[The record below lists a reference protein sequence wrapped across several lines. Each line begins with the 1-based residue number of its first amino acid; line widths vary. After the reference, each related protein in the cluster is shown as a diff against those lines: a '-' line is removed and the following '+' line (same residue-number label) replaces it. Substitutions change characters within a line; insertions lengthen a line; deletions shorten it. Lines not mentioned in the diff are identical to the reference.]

1 MGKTERFAET
11 VFRRCFV
18 SEREGKY
25 EVTVTVTGA
34 EIEAARIE
42 REHAMRQGHCVCVV
56 CEDQR
61 MLRVERDV
69 ERLRR
74 IEQAARDVIA
84 SGENTCGEG
93 RTLADLDKFRLAMEA
108 LRSALDSP

>member
-1 MGKTERFAET
+1 
-11 VFRRCFV
+11 V
-18 SEREGKY
+18 SEQKQQY
-25 EVTVTVTGA
+25 YNPADYTTVHNKHLKRLQVAGT
-34 EIEAARIE
+34 E
-42 REHAMRQGHCVCVV
+42 
-56 CEDQR
+56 
-61 MLRVERDV
+61 L

>member
-1 MGKTERFAET
+1 
-11 VFRRCFV
+11 V
-18 SEREGKY
+18 SEQKQKY
-25 EVTVTVTGA
+25 YNPADYTSVHNTHLKRLQVAGTSA
-34 EIEAARIE
+34 E
-42 REHAMRQGHCVCVV
+42 
-56 CEDQR
+56 
-61 MLRVERDV
+61 L

-74 IEQAARDVIA
+74 VERAARDVIA